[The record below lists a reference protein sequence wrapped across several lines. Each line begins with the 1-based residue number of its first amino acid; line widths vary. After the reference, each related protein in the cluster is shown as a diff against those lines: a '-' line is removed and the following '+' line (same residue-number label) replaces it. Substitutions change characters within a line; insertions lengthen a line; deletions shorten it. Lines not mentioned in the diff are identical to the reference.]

1 MENRTIHKGWDR
13 TNVPCQIAK
22 PKTNELPEIVEA
34 EIEAS
39 YRALIEFRALYDFAK
54 FEEQQKRGVE

>member
-1 MENRTIHKGWDR
+1 MENRTIHKGGDR

-22 PKTNELPEIVEA
+22 PKTNELPESVEA

-39 YRALIEFRALYDFAK
+39 YRASILGHYMTLRNSKNNRRED
-54 FEEQQKRGVE
+54 